1 MPLIEKRYAE
11 ALVDIALKTGAV
23 EEFENQLG
31 LITEIFTKDVD
42 IKAFLLNPKM
52 DTDSKKAVLEKS
64 LKGSLKGEMINFIM
78 ILLDKGRIKYL
89 PGIMDEFV
97 RMADKARSVLDIT
110 IFSASDIEQSQ
121 MSVIKE
127 KYRKQYN
134 AVSVRAEVKIDKELI
149 GGVKVQIGDK
159 VQDGTIKG
167 RLEELK
173 GILMA

>member
-1 MPLIEKRYAE
+1 MPLVEKRYAE
-11 ALVDIALKTGAV
+11 ALVDIALNTGAV

-31 LITEIFTKDVD
+31 FITEIFTKDVD

-64 LKGSLKGEMINFIM
+64 LKGSLKGEMINFVM

-110 IFSASDIEQSQ
+110 VFSAADIEQSQ
-121 MSVIKE
+121 LSVIKE